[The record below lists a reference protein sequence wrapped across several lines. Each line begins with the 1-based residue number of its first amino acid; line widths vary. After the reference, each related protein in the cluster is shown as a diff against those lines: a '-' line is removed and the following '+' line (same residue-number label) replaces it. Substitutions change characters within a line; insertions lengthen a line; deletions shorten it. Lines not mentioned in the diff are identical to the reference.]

1 LYFFGPIREF
11 PFTHNSKFSHIKLIA
26 LLNLPKISG
35 SIPRAYFNFDF
46 LGVPEINA
54 IKTLISY
61 ARTAKAVAAHSIG
74 FVIPFGNCQ
83 KVNTAEMTTEKR

>member
-1 LYFFGPIREF
+1 
-11 PFTHNSKFSHIKLIA
+11 
-26 LLNLPKISG
+26 
-35 SIPRAYFNFDF
+35 
-46 LGVPEINA
+46 VPEINA